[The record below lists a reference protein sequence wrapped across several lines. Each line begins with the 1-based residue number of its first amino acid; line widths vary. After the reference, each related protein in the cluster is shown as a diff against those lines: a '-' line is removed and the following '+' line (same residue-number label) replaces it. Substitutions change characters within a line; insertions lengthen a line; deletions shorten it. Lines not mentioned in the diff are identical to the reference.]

1 MSLLTPRQRQ
11 ALSLDRHL
19 CVTAN
24 AGSGKTRVLVERYLA
39 LVVGGHAAVR
49 EVVALTFTEKAA
61 SELRKRIA
69 GTLHQALQT
78 DLAPP
83 RRAVVERVR
92 GDLAAAWIGTIHS
105 FCARL
110 LREHPVEAGVD
121 AAFGVVQGLDQRL
134 LLRESIR
141 TAFVRLLQQEREEP
155 ADVSLVETV
164 RLLGKPAMLELVTRV
179 VEQRETWER
188 WHDEGGLYTLGDE
201 EIAARWDSTIDEFV
215 ALVLFSTELQT
226 DLERLA
232 AAADG
237 KGAETLQRL
246 SREFAAAPRNAE
258 RARLFSE
265 ILMLA
270 LTSTGELSRRALG
283 PAWEGLQDVGR
294 RLLRWRR
301 DLLPL
306 ILHVSD
312 RNGAGAHAVLL
323 AATRSALRVAR
334 EVVEVY
340 TAHKQEA
347 GQLDFEDLQLC
358 TRRLLRRP
366 EVARSLSERFS
377 YFLVDEFQ
385 DTNRLQ
391 YEILLPLVE
400 HLRRGNLFIVGD
412 PKQSIY
418 RFRNANVAVF
428 QEARRAIVEVSGS
441 TADIVL
447 EESFRPRRELV
458 AFINLVFGRTMGAQP
473 EDRSP
478 LAAMEV
484 SYESLVQARVGQDP
498 GRVELLLMDPD
509 LHAEEDEAALLAR
522 RILRLRSSAF
532 AVTDSDDR
540 PRPMRFGDVAI
551 LLRNRTVLPELEQ
564 ALARHGIPFV
574 VNAGTGYFQTQ
585 DVLDFYNFLRVL
597 AQPADDAALAGVLRS
612 PFFAVSDAELFEAC
626 QGRRTGS
633 LWEHLRACGADH
645 LPGVL
650 GEALRTLEHVRLQAG
665 TLMVPETIAL
675 IVSSTMYE
683 SKLAGIPGGEQALAN
698 LEKLRTLARQAH
710 MPGFLTLYDFVAR
723 LGQLIDQEEHE
734 GQGAIDLSGDAVQ
747 VMTIHAAKGLEFPV
761 VAVPFLHRSFR
772 FDAQPFVDEHLG
784 IGVSFEDREAHKVA
798 VPVTL
803 MIREIARRRTV
814 AEERRI
820 AYVAFTRGRD
830 ALLLSGDPSAI
841 RGTENVLSWILQAL
855 DLDPDSA
862 AATVERPT
870 EIKLLSLNDGEFVR
884 ETVRH
889 TLRLT
894 LQRPGDVP
902 AESARTEEAQPV
914 TAFPRLLVDPVKA
927 SPVQEFLSATRLRVY
942 RECPRL
948 YYLRYVLG
956 FPGLPS
962 APVPTDQDE
971 LSEARLVP
979 GAFGRTFHAIMES
992 IDRLKE
998 NAEGIGAEA
1007 ERTLALEQEVVP
1019 EARRAQAEEVTR
1031 TVLEFMR
1038 SPTWQWVVKGTE
1050 SRTEFTI
1057 SAPLGADY
1065 MVGTMDRIFRDEEGV
1080 WNLVDYKT
1088 DRITPA
1094 GLPDRAKG
1102 YLPQLQFYAVLLSKY
1117 FAVSPVRAAL
1127 LFAAAPDLP
1136 VRYEF
1141 TARDLQEIERGI
1153 LLELER
1159 IRQRRFPPV
1168 SPACSQ
1174 CPFQPSGCLAL
1185 PS

>member
-11 ALSLDRHL
+11 ALSLDHHL

-69 GTLHQALQT
+69 GNLHQELQT
-78 DLAPP
+78 ELAPP
-83 RRAVVERVR
+83 RRAVLERVR
-92 GDLAAAWIGTIHS
+92 SDLAAAWIGTIHS

-110 LREHPVEAGVD
+110 LREYPVEAGVD
-121 AAFGVVQGLDQRL
+121 AAFGVVEGLDQRL

-141 TAFVRLLQQEREEP
+141 TAFARLLQQEREEP
-155 ADVSLVETV
+155 ADLSLVEAV
-164 RLLGKPAMLELVTRV
+164 RVLGKPAMLELVTRV

-188 WHDEGGLYTLGDE
+188 WHDEGGLYTLGNE
-201 EIAARWDSTIDEFV
+201 AIGARWDSTIDGFV
-215 ALVLFSTELQT
+215 AAELLSSKLQT

-232 AAADG
+232 AAANG

-246 SREFAAAPRNAE
+246 YREFAAAPAAAE

-265 ILMLA
+265 ILTLA
-270 LTSTGELSRRALG
+270 LTSTGELSRRAVG
-283 PAWEGLQDVGR
+283 PAWQGLQAVQH

-312 RNGAGAHAVLL
+312 RKGAGAHAVLL
-323 AATRSALRVAR
+323 AATRSVLRVAG
-334 EVVEVY
+334 EAIAIY

-358 TRRLLRRP
+358 TRRLLRRA
-366 EVARSLSERFS
+366 EVARALAERFS
-377 YFLVDEFQ
+377 YILVDEFQ

-400 HLRRGNLFIVGD
+400 DLRRGNLFIVGD

-418 RFRNANVAVF
+418 RFRNANVGVF
-428 QEARRAIVEVSGS
+428 YEARRAIVEMSGP

-458 AFINLVFGRTMGAQP
+458 AFINLVFSRTMGEVP

-484 SYESLVQARVGQDP
+484 SYDPLVQARGGQDP

-509 LHAEEDEAALLAR
+509 SEAEEDEAALLAR
-522 RILRLRSSAF
+522 RILRLRSSTF
-532 AVTDSDDR
+532 AVTASDGR

-564 ALARHGIPFV
+564 ALGRHGIPFV

-597 AQPADDAALAGVLRS
+597 AQPGDDAALAGVLRS

-626 QGRRTGS
+626 RGRRTES
-633 LWEHLRACGADH
+633 LWEHLRVRGPEQ
-645 LPGVL
+645 LPEVL
-650 GEALRTLEHVRLQAG
+650 GEALRLLELVRRQAG
-665 TLMVPETIAL
+665 TVTVPETIAL

-698 LEKLRTLARQAH
+698 LEKLRSLARQAH
-710 MPGFLTLYDFVAR
+710 MPGFLTLQDFVAR

-734 GQGAIDLSGDAVQ
+734 GQGAINLSGDAVQ

-772 FDAQPFVDEHLG
+772 FDTQPFVDEHLG
-784 IGVSFEDREAHKVA
+784 IGVSFEDQESRKVA
-798 VPVTL
+798 VPVAL
-803 MIREIARRRTV
+803 MIREVARRRSV
-814 AEERRI
+814 AEEKRI
-820 AYVAFTRGRD
+820 AYVALTRGRD
-830 ALLLSGDPSAI
+830 ALLLSGNPSAI
-841 RGTENVLSWILQAL
+841 RGTDTVLSWILHAL
-855 DLDPDSA
+855 DLDPDSP
-862 AATVERPT
+862 AATVERPV
-870 EIKLLSLNDGEFVR
+870 ELELLSLEEGEFIR

-894 LQRPGDVP
+894 LQRPPDVP
-902 AESARTEEAQPV
+902 PESARKEEAQPL
-914 TAFPRLLVDPVKA
+914 TALPRFLVEAVKA
-927 SPVQEFLSATRLRVY
+927 APVQEFLSATRLRVY

-956 FPGLPS
+956 FPGLPPV
-962 APVPTDQDE
+962 PVPTDQDE
-971 LSEARLVP
+971 LSEARLIP
-979 GAFGRTFHAIMES
+979 GAFGRAFHAVMES
-992 IDRLKE
+992 IDRLTE

-1007 ERTLALEQEVVP
+1007 ERTLALEQEVAP
-1019 EARRAQAEEVTR
+1019 EARRAQAEELTR
-1031 TVLEFMR
+1031 TILEVMR
-1038 SPTWQWVVKGTE
+1038 SRTWQWIIQGTD

-1057 SAPLGADY
+1057 SAPLGRDY
-1065 MVGTMDRIFRDEEGV
+1065 MVGTMDRIFRDEQGV

-1094 GLPDRAKG
+1094 RLPERARD

-1117 FAVSPVRAAL
+1117 FSVSPVRAAM
-1127 LFAAAPDLP
+1127 LFTAAPDLP

-1141 TARDLQEIERGI
+1141 AAKDLREIEREI
-1153 LLELER
+1153 LQDLER
-1159 IRQRRFPPV
+1159 IRQRHFPPV

-1174 CPFQPSGCLAL
+1174 CPLKPSGCVGL
-1185 PS
+1185 SS